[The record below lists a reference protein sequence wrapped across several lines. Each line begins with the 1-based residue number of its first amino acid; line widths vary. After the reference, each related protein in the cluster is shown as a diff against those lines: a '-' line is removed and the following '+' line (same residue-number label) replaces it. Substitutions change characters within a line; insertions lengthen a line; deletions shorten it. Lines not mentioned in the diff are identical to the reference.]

1 MEHTEGRLS
10 ERPANAREDQV
21 PPYFP
26 IDYTALSKARSDAN
40 KARHAVERE
49 KYMGNYDLPSDVLA
63 RTHTALAGL
72 SRKARRRLHRDAAEL
87 NLLAVLD
94 PASGA
99 TTRDRLV
106 AAAESARIAGLARE
120 SVQVVEHRVSFRGMA
135 GGARPTRD
143 VIEAKVVEAA
153 GLPPIAGSAVGQPPA
168 SPDGAA
174 AAPPAGGGGGG

>member
-1 MEHTEGRLS
+1 M
-10 ERPANAREDQV
+10 A
-21 PPYFP
+21 PYYP
-26 IDYTALSKARSDAN
+26 IDWHAIDEERHRAN
-40 KARHAVERE
+40 VQRNIERNQR
-49 KYMGNYDLPSDVLA
+49 MSGTYDIPPEVLA
-63 RTHTALAGL
+63 RTHTVITALG
-72 SRKARRRLHRDAAEL
+72 RKARRRLHRDAAEL

-106 AAAESARIAGLARE
+106 AAAESARIAGIARE

-135 GGARPTRD
+135 GGVRPSREVLEAR
-143 VIEAKVVEAA
+143 VVEAA

-174 AAPPAGGGGGG
+174 GTSPGVEGEGG

>member
-1 MEHTEGRLS
+1 MGYYPVDYKALDA
-10 ERPANAREDQV
+10 ERTRRNQQANNERIARM
-21 PPYFP
+21 
-26 IDYTALSKARSDAN
+26 S
-40 KARHAVERE
+40 
-49 KYMGNYDLPSDVLA
+49 GNYDLPDEVLS
-63 RTHTALAGL
+63 RLRGVL
-72 SRKARRRLHRDAAEL
+72 STSNRKARRRLHRDAAEL

-153 GLPPIAGSAVGQPPA
+153 GLPPIAGQTGAAVPGSAAPA
-168 SPDGAA
+168 ATPDGAA
-174 AAPPAGGGGGG
+174 AGGGGG

>member
-1 MEHTEGRLS
+1 M
-10 ERPANAREDQV
+10 

-72 SRKARRRLHRDAAEL
+72 SRKARRKAHRDAAEL
-87 NLLAVLD
+87 NLLAVQD

-99 TTRDRLV
+99 SVRDRLT
-106 AAAESARIAGLARE
+106 AAQASAKIAGLMRE
-120 SVQVVEHRVSFRGMA
+120 EVKVSVTHSLGFKGFQGLEGS
-135 GGARPTRD
+135 
-143 VIEAKVVEAA
+143 VIDAVP
-153 GLPPIAGSAVGQPPA
+153 LPPTSPTVALPA
-168 SPDGAA
+168 LPGDGAKS
-174 AAPPAGGGGGG
+174 GG

>member
-1 MEHTEGRLS
+1 MGYYPVDYKALDA
-10 ERPANAREDQV
+10 ERTRRNQQANDERIARM
-21 PPYFP
+21 
-26 IDYTALSKARSDAN
+26 S
-40 KARHAVERE
+40 
-49 KYMGNYDLPSDVLA
+49 GNYNLPDEVLS
-63 RTHTALAGL
+63 RLRGVLPTLN
-72 SRKARRRLHRDAAEL
+72 RKARRRLHRDAAEL

-174 AAPPAGGGGGG
+174 AAPPVGGGGGG